1 MRLNSCQYFP
11 FCMLDGQGEL
21 RHTFASA
28 VELDGDALVHVLL
41 EIQDVLLLWSLCWRP
56 PLRAASTTVT
66 APAMPTTTTTTAA
79 ASSVP
84 AAAASPAAVAS
95 AAASAS
101 VGHDLVGWS
110 WVARGVC
117 R

>member
-1 MRLNSCQYFP
+1 MAATFP
-11 FCMLDGQGEL
+11 
-21 RHTFASA
+21 SA

-95 AAASAS
+95 AAASAAASAS

>member
-1 MRLNSCQYFP
+1 
-11 FCMLDGQGEL
+11 MLDGRGGWQ
-21 RHTFASA
+21 HTFPSA

-56 PLRAASTTVT
+56 PLRTAGVT
-66 APAMPTTTTTTAA
+66 APTMSTTAAPAA

-84 AAAASPAAVAS
+84 AAASSPAAVAS